1 MSKDVKILMLFTL
14 LCFFSCQSDET
25 IDNNFQD
32 DIIQQLIPTPN
43 SIFVEEKFLDISQG
57 FNLQTEN
64 ILMED
69 KDNFLSYLQSTSLKM
84 TDDGIVL
91 DLILDVNNI
100 KDDEKE
106 RYKLI
111 INGDGVKIKASTSA
125 GLFYGIQTL
134 RQLTTKGNTYL
145 TKIPYLEIDDKPKF
159 SYRGMHFDVARHFF
173 SIDYLKKQIDMMAYY
188 KLNHFHWHL
197 TDIQGW
203 RMQINKHPELTSIAA
218 WRTHADCIEWSTY
231 SGLYVEEGT
240 SNAYGGYYTQEEIKD
255 FVEYASQRHVTI
267 IPEIEMPGHSAEVLA
282 VYPGLS
288 CTGLPYTS
296 YELCV
301 GNDETF
307 IFLENVLQE
316 VIDVFP
322 SEYIHIGGDE
332 VDTSHWRSCP
342 KCQKRMKLEGLKN
355 ESDLQVY
362 LINRITD
369 FLKVRNRKPVVWY
382 ESLSNVSEEAIAMIW
397 RDKDDSKNAIKK
409 GHNVIMAPSE
419 FCYFDYY
426 QGSPATQPKAMGGY
440 LPIEKVYSFKS
451 ELNDISSSEMKN
463 ILGVQANL
471 WTEYISTESHA
482 DYMIWPR
489 LLALSEI
496 AWNNQKQQWRLFF
509 RPKIDFSI
517 SFLQNQGFN
526 PCTTN

>member
-1 MSKDVKILMLFTL
+1 MLFTL

-25 IDNNFQD
+25 IDNNYQD

-197 TDIQGW
+197 TDIQ
-203 RMQINKHPELTSIAA
+203 
-218 WRTHADCIEWSTY
+218 
-231 SGLYVEEGT
+231 
-240 SNAYGGYYTQEEIKD
+240 
-255 FVEYASQRHVTI
+255 
-267 IPEIEMPGHSAEVLA
+267 
-282 VYPGLS
+282 
-288 CTGLPYTS
+288 
-296 YELCV
+296 
-301 GNDETF
+301 
-307 IFLENVLQE
+307 
-316 VIDVFP
+316 
-322 SEYIHIGGDE
+322 
-332 VDTSHWRSCP
+332 
-342 KCQKRMKLEGLKN
+342 
-355 ESDLQVY
+355 
-362 LINRITD
+362 
-369 FLKVRNRKPVVWY
+369 
-382 ESLSNVSEEAIAMIW
+382 
-397 RDKDDSKNAIKK
+397 
-409 GHNVIMAPSE
+409 
-419 FCYFDYY
+419 
-426 QGSPATQPKAMGGY
+426 
-440 LPIEKVYSFKS
+440 
-451 ELNDISSSEMKN
+451 
-463 ILGVQANL
+463 
-471 WTEYISTESHA
+471 
-482 DYMIWPR
+482 
-489 LLALSEI
+489 
-496 AWNNQKQQWRLFF
+496 
-509 RPKIDFSI
+509 
-517 SFLQNQGFN
+517 
-526 PCTTN
+526 